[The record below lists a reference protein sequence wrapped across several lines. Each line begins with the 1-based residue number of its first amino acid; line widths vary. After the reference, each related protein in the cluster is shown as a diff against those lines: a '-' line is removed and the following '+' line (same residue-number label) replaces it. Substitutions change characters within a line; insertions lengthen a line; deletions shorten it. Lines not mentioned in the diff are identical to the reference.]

1 MFQFNQIKLVE
12 TLESHMYSIWRLFF
26 FHLDVINFTAQIRT
40 ILNPD
45 KMLSTSITPFLEILQ
60 DSIELL
66 EVISFH
72 NSVNLIKLIHIIE
85 II

>member
-1 MFQFNQIKLVE
+1 
-12 TLESHMYSIWRLFF
+12 MYSIWRLSF
-26 FHLDVINFTAQIRT
+26 FHLDAINIATQIRT

-45 KMLSTSITPFLEILQ
+45 QMLSTSTTSFLGILQ

-72 NSVNLIKLIHIIE
+72 NNVNLIKLIHIIE
-85 II
+85 IILVLDSN

>member
-1 MFQFNQIKLVE
+1 
-12 TLESHMYSIWRLFF
+12 MYSIWRLSF
-26 FHLDVINFTAQIRT
+26 FHFDAINIATQIRT

-45 KMLSTSITPFLEILQ
+45 KMLSTLITPFLEILQ

-72 NSVNLIKLIHIIE
+72 NNVNLIKLIHIIE

>member
-1 MFQFNQIKLVE
+1 MYLIWKL
-12 TLESHMYSIWRLFF
+12 SS
-26 FHLDVINFTAQIRT
+26 FHLDVINIATQIRT

-45 KMLSTSITPFLEILQ
+45 RMLSTPIISFLGILQ